1 MTTETQSSRKRPLY
15 SIFTSVPGRYDLTNR
30 VFTWGLDQRWRRR
43 TARLC
48 LGGQPKRIMDLCC
61 GTGDLAVWLVRL
73 APAGT
78 EVVGLDYSQP
88 MLARARDKAAR
99 HGLQNGI
106 SFVHGDVADLPFP
119 DAYFDSIGISFAF
132 RNLTFRNPMTARY
145 LAEVVRVLKPGG
157 SFVIVES
164 SQPPNR
170 IIKALAHAYERWFVF
185 RVGYWITGNRP
196 AYKYLAE
203 SAQKFYTADELTDL
217 LVQSG
222 FKSVTVQR
230 LLFGAAAIH
239 VAVKGA

>member
-1 MTTETQSSRKRPLY
+1 M
-15 SIFTSVPGRYDLTNR
+15 
-30 VFTWGLDQRWRRR
+30 
-43 TARLC
+43 
-48 LGGQPKRIMDLCC
+48 
-61 GTGDLAVWLVRL
+61 

-78 EVVGLDYSQP
+78 EVFGLDYSQP

-99 HGLQNGI
+99 HGLQNSI

-132 RNLTFRNPMTARY
+132 RNLAFRNPVTARY
-145 LAEVVRVLKPGG
+145 LVEVVRVLKPGG

-170 IIKALAHAYERWFVF
+170 VIRALAHAYERWFVF
-185 RVGYWITGNRP
+185 RMGLWITGNRP

-203 SAQKFYTADELTDL
+203 SARKFYTADELVDL

-222 FKSVTVQR
+222 FKTVTVR
-230 LLFGAAAIH
+230 RFLFGAAAIH
-239 VAVKGA
+239 VARKGV